1 MNSDASE
8 GKRPRGR
15 PVGSGKPMPVVPL
28 VGLHA
33 ARTSA
38 ALSLSQCAEVIGV
51 TKDHMAKIERGVVR
65 LDVARAVRLARWIGV
80 SVESFL

>member
-1 MNSDASE
+1 MQSDASE

-15 PVGSGKPMPVVPL
+15 PVGSRKPMPVAPL
-28 VGLHA
+28 AGLNA

-38 ALSLSQCAEVIGV
+38 GLTLEQCGEVLGV
-51 TKDHMAKIERGVVR
+51 NKAHMSKIERGVVR
-65 LDVARAVRLARWIGV
+65 LDVARAVRLARWLGV